1 MMNYNICIYIY
12 IMKRY
17 LYILIIIFIFLCVC
31 LFCKGCIDIY
41 DGFSVGGQVSDG
53 INISQNLILSSS
65 GSGFSCKMPK
75 PSIDYKIICKGPG
88 SSVTKYLEGCNCSN
102 ASKVN
107 CSFTCLNSS
116 GETVKYN
123 KDEKIYNCRLNN
135 STLIRGCGENSIGF
149 TSDITATCID
159 DPCDPNPCQN
169 GGTCSN
175 DNGNAKCECP
185 DGYTGDNC
193 ENKEECPSQ
202 PQPIGDIID
211 KSNSRVFN
219 INNYTNKELLLF
231 MVLDQ
236 GNIDFLPNNFNN
248 ILQSNKT
255 NINMEENNSQWVIG
269 IIERGTFNCP
279 KTTSFEFPL
288 SDKCGYNPGIINCF
302 KSLTM
307 YIQDNNKIYTKL
319 PTPTGFKIELTA
331 EQGNPE
337 NVDYYDL
344 SAIFDGTC
352 GSHMNKLS
360 TNYCDVNATNTA
372 TFDPNGNQNK
382 CIKNDYAY
390 NPKQQGVIIPQQY
403 VGGITDPNIIDN
415 TYVCGLPNSNNN
427 FQGAKTN
434 NYEQNELNTC
444 TSETKKTNGV
454 LCSYNQ
460 CKNFKESTIKKAME
474 DAWKC
479 SLIQGKICSDSN
491 CSSINND
498 NIPKFN
504 MKFRIEEEGKNNGLC
519 TNPSLMF
526 NSNVPTHSKSYVGN
540 GIDNILNWDI
550 NKLLD
555 LQIIDEEMHNKSEYF
570 SAYIY
575 PYNEELFNANPT
587 CQLKPYE
594 NKYQYINILDSISNI
609 IKDPANNKYKYKKY
623 IIKNEK
629 IKAPQY
635 HIDISDFGKVP
646 DKLLI

>member
-1 MMNYNICIYIY
+1 MERDIYIF
-12 IMKRY
+12 I
-17 LYILIIIFIFLCVC
+17 ILVIFLCICLVC
-31 LFCKGCIDIY
+31 NGCMNLYEGFVND
-41 DGFSVGGQVSDG
+41 DGVGNDSG
-53 INISQNLILSSS
+53 INISKNLTLTYDPK
-65 GSGFSCKMPK
+65 CKP
-75 PSIDYKIICKGPG
+75 P
-88 SSVTKYLEGCNCSN
+88 
-102 ASKVN
+102 VN
-107 CSFTCLNSS
+107 PCL
-116 GETVKYN
+116 
-123 KDEKIYNCRLNN
+123 
-135 STLIRGCGENSIGF
+135 
-149 TSDITATCID
+149 
-159 DPCDPNPCQN
+159 PNPCQN
-169 GGTCSN
+169 GGLCSG
-175 DNGNAKCECP
+175 DGICSCVDDWTGKHCEIPIIQPCP
-185 DGYTGDNC
+185 VI
-193 ENKEECPSQ
+193 

-211 KSNSRVFN
+211 KPNSRVFN

-231 MVLDQ
+231 MTLDQ
-236 GNIDFLPNNFNN
+236 GNVEYLPDNFNN

-255 NINMEENNSQWVIG
+255 NINMEKNISQWVIG
-269 IIERGTFNCP
+269 IIEKGKINCP

-288 SDKCGYNPGIINCF
+288 SNNCGYNPGIINCF
-302 KSLTM
+302 KSLTL
-307 YIQDNNKIYTKL
+307 YIQENNKIYTEM
-319 PTPTGFKIELTA
+319 PTGFKIELTA
-331 EQGNPE
+331 EQGNPT

-372 TFDPNGNQNK
+372 TFDPNKNQNK

-415 TYVCGLPNSNNN
+415 TYVCGLPNSNIN

-444 TSETKKTNGV
+444 TSDTKETHGV

-479 SLIQGKICSDSN
+479 SLIQGEICSDSN
-491 CSSINND
+491 CSTINND
-498 NIPKFN
+498 NMPKFN
-504 MKFRIEEEGKNNGLC
+504 LKLRIEDEGKNNGQC
-519 TNPSLMF
+519 TNPSIMF
-526 NSNVPTHSKSYVGN
+526 NSNDSTHSKSYVGN

-555 LQIIDEEMHNKSEYF
+555 LQIIDEEIHNKSEYF

-609 IKDPANNKYKYKKY
+609 IKDTENNKYKYKKN

-635 HIDISDFGKVP
+635 HIDVSDFGVVP
-646 DKLLI
+646 DKLLQ

>member
-1 MMNYNICIYIY
+1 MNYNICIYIY

-360 TNYCDVNATNTA
+360 TNYCD
-372 TFDPNGNQNK
+372 
-382 CIKNDYAY
+382 
-390 NPKQQGVIIPQQY
+390 
-403 VGGITDPNIIDN
+403 
-415 TYVCGLPNSNNN
+415 
-427 FQGAKTN
+427 
-434 NYEQNELNTC
+434 
-444 TSETKKTNGV
+444 
-454 LCSYNQ
+454 
-460 CKNFKESTIKKAME
+460 
-474 DAWKC
+474 
-479 SLIQGKICSDSN
+479 
-491 CSSINND
+491 
-498 NIPKFN
+498 
-504 MKFRIEEEGKNNGLC
+504 
-519 TNPSLMF
+519 
-526 NSNVPTHSKSYVGN
+526 
-540 GIDNILNWDI
+540 
-550 NKLLD
+550 
-555 LQIIDEEMHNKSEYF
+555 
-570 SAYIY
+570 
-575 PYNEELFNANPT
+575 
-587 CQLKPYE
+587 
-594 NKYQYINILDSISNI
+594 
-609 IKDPANNKYKYKKY
+609 
-623 IIKNEK
+623 
-629 IKAPQY
+629 
-635 HIDISDFGKVP
+635 
-646 DKLLI
+646 